1 MLSPE
6 ERKIAQMFLTS
17 PMAQGLSTMQ
27 IAGVLGVRND
37 EAAYKLCQMR
47 QKGFVFTK
55 TSECKSAGYSVWHMT
70 DHFNQT
76 CILETSKPKIKPE
89 PQKVH
94 TYILQ
99 TLNNFDKIVI
109 GTKERAM
116 AEAKIRARN
125 IGPCTVLQKI
135 GVMRYIPPMPVEGK
149 YELE

>member
-17 PMAQGLSTMQ
+17 PMAHGLSTNQ
-27 IAGVLGVRND
+27 IAGVLGVHSY

-47 QKGFVFTK
+47 RKGFVFTK
-55 TSECKSAGYSVWHMT
+55 TSESKAVGYSVWHMT

-76 CILETSKPKIKPE
+76 SIIDGRKGKPE
-89 PQKVH
+89 PEPTHSFV
-94 TYILQ
+94 LQ
-99 TLNNFDKIVI
+99 TTNHFDKIVI
-109 GTKERAM
+109 GTKEVAM
-116 AEAKIRARN
+116 EEAKIKARN

-135 GVMRYIPPMPVEGK
+135 GVMRYIPPQPVEGK